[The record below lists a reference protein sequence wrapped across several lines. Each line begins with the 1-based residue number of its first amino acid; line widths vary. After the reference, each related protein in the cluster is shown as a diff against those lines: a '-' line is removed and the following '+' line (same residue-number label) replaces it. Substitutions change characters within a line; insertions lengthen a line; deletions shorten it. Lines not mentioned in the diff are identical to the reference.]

1 MFCEWVK
8 YAFGVDG
15 VGNLKSK
22 YEIFDGGN
30 FGVSWARW
38 KEKDQWT
45 FLAEGLLSIISGS
58 WRKLASKIWHI
69 QKWGFWR
76 RIKKD

>member
-30 FGVSWARW
+30 FGVSWACW

-45 FLAEGLLSIISGS
+45 F
-58 WRKLASKIWHI
+58 
-69 QKWGFWR
+69 
-76 RIKKD
+76 